1 MNWKGDFMFRKSMT
15 FMFVLMAMTL
25 FLTPA
30 WGFIPDATNFE
41 DQALTFFRNNETVGT
56 CVWVEFL
63 ESQPFLARGGGSGSG
78 SGGGSGSGYG
88 GGYGGGYGNNGS
100 HRMSSQGTN
109 ASQQN
114 QHEHQYQQR
123 KTNKEQNQTQ
133 HQYQQQQKTEKQ
145 NQHQYQ
151 YQYREKSGAQN

>member
-30 WGFIPDATNFE
+30 WGSIPDATNFE

-78 SGGGSGSGYG
+78 SGGGSG